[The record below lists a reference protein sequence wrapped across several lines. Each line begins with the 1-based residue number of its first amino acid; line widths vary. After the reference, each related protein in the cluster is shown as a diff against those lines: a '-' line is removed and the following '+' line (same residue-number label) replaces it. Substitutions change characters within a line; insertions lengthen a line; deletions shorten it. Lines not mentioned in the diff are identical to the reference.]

1 MLVPLVNIKIKNK
14 PLPMEAKAI
23 SLTVTVLEDLEAPAM
38 FTIELNSWDLVNN
51 KANWVDS
58 DEWFSLGNEIVIE
71 MGYKSQTEKFIM
83 LGEITGL
90 EPEFTQDGATLT
102 VRGHNYGHRLLRGR
116 QTKTYAKKTDSDIA
130 EEIAK
135 DYGLTTTEASKNT
148 TEAPKNTITD
158 TKIKHPYV
166 VRYNQTALEFL
177 QDRARRI
184 GYEVFVINKALYFR
198 PRNHNTKEILTL
210 NREDL
215 SQFSPRLSSL
225 NQVSQVE
232 VHSRQPLD
240 KTGEEWTKSLVTQAT
255 VSDMKAM
262 GSNPGSTV
270 VKNAFSKYGA
280 VSEVINRPIFT
291 AKEAEDLAQGQFN
304 NLALSYITGEGSCAG
319 NGQLR
324 AGNVIE
330 ITNLGTRFSGKY
342 YLTST
347 THTYSTESGYTT
359 DFSVKSNADFKKKQI
374 INNQ

>member
-1 MLVPLVNIKIKNK
+1 
-14 PLPMEAKAI
+14 MEAKAD

-51 KANWVDS
+51 EANWVDS
-58 DEWFSLGNEIVIE
+58 NEWFGLGNEIAIE
-71 MGYKSQTEKFIM
+71 MGYKSQTDKFIM

-90 EPEFTQDGATLT
+90 EPEFTQDGVTLT

-130 EEIAK
+130 KEIAK
-135 DYGLTTTEASKNT
+135 DYGLTTIEASKNT
-148 TEAPKNTITD
+148 IITTNTQN
-158 TKIKHPYV
+158 PYV

-198 PRNHNTKEILTL
+198 PSNHSEKEILTL
-210 NREDL
+210 DIEDL

-225 NQVSQVE
+225 SQVSQVE

-240 KTGEEWTKSLVTQAT
+240 KTGEQWTKSLVTQAT
-255 VSDMKAM
+255 VNDTKAM

-304 NLALSYITGEGSCAG
+304 DLALSYITGEGNCAG
-319 NGQLR
+319 NVQLR
-324 AGNVIE
+324 AGNVIKF
-330 ITNLGTRFSGKY
+330 TGLGKRFSGNY

-359 DFSVKSNADFKKKQI
+359 DFSVKSNADFIK
-374 INNQ
+374 